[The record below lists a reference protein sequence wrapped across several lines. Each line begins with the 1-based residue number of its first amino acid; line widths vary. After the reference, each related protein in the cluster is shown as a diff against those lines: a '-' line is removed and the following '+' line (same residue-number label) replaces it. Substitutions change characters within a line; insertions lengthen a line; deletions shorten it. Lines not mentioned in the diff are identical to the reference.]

1 MTDIDLLPNEIEEDL
16 RDSIRSLLESK
27 SDSAFVSSLYD
38 DPNTDTSALDAAWAE
53 ELGLAALLVPEEL
66 DGAGATISEAAVV
79 SEEIGRAVAPVRF
92 FSSAV
97 VATTLAVHLN
107 STDLVN
113 RLANG
118 EAFAAVACPAT
129 SATLESG
136 VTVTE
141 SGDSAVVSGTVPGVI
156 EAAGADELIVVSG
169 TGDETIVASVAAA
182 DAQTEAFLTLD
193 QSRRL
198 ADVTFNDAP
207 ARVLGRGAQA
217 ADAVRAATIVGRT
230 VLAAEQYGVAQRS
243 FDLALA
249 YIKERRQFG
258 RTIGSYQAIK
268 HRMADLWLAVSQAGA
283 TVTYAARVAS
293 AWQAG
298 EETIEEAELCSLVA
312 ASYASTVAV
321 DAAEEAVQMHGGNG
335 MTWEFPLHL
344 YLKRAKADELILGHP
359 AEQRRELAPLID
371 ITLD

>member
-1 MTDIDLLPNEIEEDL
+1 MTDIDLLPSEIEEDL
-16 RDSIRSLLESK
+16 RDSMRSLLESK
-27 SDSAFVSSLYD
+27 SDAAFVASLYD
-38 DPNTDTSALDAAWAE
+38 DPETDTSALDAAWAE
-53 ELGLAALLVPEEL
+53 ELGLAALLIPEDL
-66 DGAGATISEAAVV
+66 DGAGATVSEAAVV

-97 VATTLAVHLN
+97 VATTVAVKLGA
-107 STDLVN
+107 TELVG
-113 RLANG
+113 RLAEG

-136 VTVTE
+136 VSITE
-141 SGDSAVVSGTVPGVI
+141 SGEEAVVNGTVPGVI

-169 TGDETIVASVAAA
+169 TGDDTVVALLAAA

-198 ADVTFNDAP
+198 ADVTFSDAP
-207 ARVLGRGAQA
+207 ARILGRGAQA
-217 ADAVRAATIVGRT
+217 AEAVRAAVIIGRT
-230 VLAAEQYGVAQRS
+230 ILASEQYGVAQRA
-243 FDLALA
+243 FDIALD

-283 TVTYAARVAS
+283 SVTYAARVVS

-298 EETIEEAELCSLVA
+298 EESIEEAELCSLVA
-312 ASYASTVAV
+312 GSYTSTVAV
-321 DAAEEAVQMHGGNG
+321 NAAEEAVQMHGGNG

-344 YLKRAKADELILGHP
+344 FLKRAKADEQIFGH
-359 AEQRRELAPLID
+359 AAAQRRQLAPLID
-371 ITLD
+371 ITVD